1 MVAFSQGLV
10 EGGIACTGVST
21 IAPEWAINDQVGAA
35 GQQQGCF
42 LEHGIRAAGW
52 ADVQQVDAH
61 NSLHG
66 PLEVLGQGPGAVFN
80 IEVEGCWHHLAQTL
94 VLDPGVDAG
103 AMVWIRIAGLPAQ
116 MGKALLKADGVL
128 TTAAGQFQHGS

>member
-1 MVAFSQGLV
+1 M
-10 EGGIACTGVST
+10 
-21 IAPEWAINDQVGAA
+21 
-35 GQQQGCF
+35 
-42 LEHGIRAAGW
+42 
-52 ADVQQVDAH
+52 
-61 NSLHG
+61 
-66 PLEVLGQGPGAVFN
+66 FN